1 MAERKALFLR
11 EPLIAQP
18 LTFPIQNSTLP
29 AGGHLR
35 FSLLQC
41 EAVASGSRKT
51 RPAWCRRAQ
60 HLAEESTYMKL
71 ERYDHVL
78 IKNLGVEGQVIE
90 VDTRSIVV
98 RYKKRDGELVEHRF
112 AADDLEYLRKAQLE

>member
-1 MAERKALFLR
+1 
-11 EPLIAQP
+11 
-18 LTFPIQNSTLP
+18 
-29 AGGHLR
+29 
-35 FSLLQC
+35 
-41 EAVASGSRKT
+41 
-51 RPAWCRRAQ
+51 
-60 HLAEESTYMKL
+60 MKL